1 MAAGSQ
7 STSPEHCSSWPVEQ
21 SSPPKSPHASVCAS
35 LHSPDLC
42 LRHLA
47 FATGWFSPLD
57 WRLASYGILCWRIA
71 SFAQPS
77 VALGSCRHSVV
88 RSPLLKVVAERVG
101 FGLSSPAGS
110 AQVTDF
116 TWLYNRQKRHPR
128 RCRVQSRYTLASPRG
143 GCVNVRHFLPSA
155 PQPRHSEACA
165 ATLARQP
172 SLDSYFRPPSPLSGF
187 FRIRIRSMDSNNE
200 RLQLEDAV
208 HSRFQKRQSEAAR
221 T

>member
-101 FGLSSPAGS
+101 FEPTIRFPVRSLSRRVLSTAQSPLRGHRN
-110 AQVTDF
+110 F
-116 TWLYNRQKRHPR
+116 NRSK
-128 RCRVQSRYTLASPRG
+128 CSGFEQSR
-143 GCVNVRHFLPSA
+143 V
-155 PQPRHSEACA
+155 PQTNGSLEGYWADSSCR
-165 ATLARQP
+165 AT
-172 SLDSYFRPPSPLSGF
+172 
-187 FRIRIRSMDSNNE
+187 
-200 RLQLEDAV
+200 
-208 HSRFQKRQSEAAR
+208 
-221 T
+221 